1 MKYLANAEGPGPGP
15 EWTSVAFD
23 DAAWRAGTY
32 PVGDPDSGEPKLVK
46 TKVSKG
52 SPSIYTRARFTIPD
66 ATAIHNL
73 FLGGRY
79 KDGYAVWLNGTEVFR
94 SPALPKGA
102 LDGST
107 VATPRDPNAGSPG
120 GAGGLIDISASGIPA
135 LHAGANLLAAAVWSS
150 PAPGGGLL
158 LSPNLSINR
167 TAAVGRGPY
176 LQLGTPTSIVVR
188 GRTEIPTESRV
199 RYGPSVQDLTSEVR
213 DPSP

>member
-1 MKYLANAEGPGPGP
+1 MPRIGKPWGVPAIVSVLAAAALTIGVAIVGWASTGGGGRVEGGARGGKGSRKGSASEKVVFVKAGAEMKYLANAEGPGPGP

-107 VATPRDPNAGSPG
+107 
-120 GAGGLIDISASGIPA
+120 
-135 LHAGANLLAAAVWSS
+135 
-150 PAPGGGLL
+150 
-158 LSPNLSINR
+158 
-167 TAAVGRGPY
+167 
-176 LQLGTPTSIVVR
+176 
-188 GRTEIPTESRV
+188 
-199 RYGPSVQDLTSEVR
+199 
-213 DPSP
+213 